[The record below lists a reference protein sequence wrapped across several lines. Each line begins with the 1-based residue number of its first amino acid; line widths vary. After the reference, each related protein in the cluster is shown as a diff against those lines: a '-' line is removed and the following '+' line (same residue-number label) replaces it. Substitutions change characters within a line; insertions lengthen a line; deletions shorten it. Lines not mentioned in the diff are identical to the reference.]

1 MSKND
6 SSLSKDQYNLLKSFK
21 KQITH
26 PHSSALAK
34 QAEAKVQ
41 AEEQE
46 QEDDLDFFRK
56 QMQGVQKILPS
67 WEKIIRKN
75 LTHKLW
81 LNALQQ

>member
-34 QAEAKVQ
+34 QAEAKIQ
-41 AEEQE
+41 AVEQK

-56 QMQGVQKILPS
+56 
-67 WEKIIRKN
+67 
-75 LTHKLW
+75 
-81 LNALQQ
+81 